1 MVLGICCFLVIR
13 KITRKRSRHRIL
25 NRDGDEEVDEATG
38 ARIQSSSVV
47 IPSRIYMPTAY
58 TLEDLDDKPSAQ
70 KGIPIARI
78 TDTNL
83 VPVSNE
89 ISEIAE
95 GEPFQE
101 SVDQVVDDNL
111 PSPS

>member
-1 MVLGICCFLVIR
+1 
-13 KITRKRSRHRIL
+13 
-25 NRDGDEEVDEATG
+25 
-38 ARIQSSSVV
+38 
-47 IPSRIYMPTAY
+47 MPTAY